1 MKVFIS
7 WSGSLSHEVAGFL
20 RDWLPAVLQSVD
32 PFVSSLDIDKGARWG
47 GELRAQLGDT
57 DFGIVCLTRESID
70 SPWLNFEAGSLSK
83 AVAEADVHVAPFL
96 FGLRKGEVRGPLA
109 QFQLTGYG
117 EQEVRGLVAS
127 MNAACSN
134 PLPDTRLAE
143 AFRVWWPELKE
154 KLDPLL
160 TQVEG
165 QTGENASSIVSSDRA
180 LLEEI
185 LERVRS
191 EERLVQ
197 RSRNSNVGISPS
209 AVHDLQLAW
218 QYFLSALAEYGLDG
232 TVPTHVMIQAAR
244 RLDVPISYMVMQSPV
259 PQIVSPSLRDV
270 DRALSASAEDLR
282 GTGDEFR

>member
-1 MKVFIS
+1 M
-7 WSGSLSHEVAGFL
+7 WRGW
-20 RDWLPAVLQSVD
+20 WLQH
-32 PFVSSLDIDKGARWG
+32 R
-47 GELRAQLGDT
+47 
-57 DFGIVCLTRESID
+57 
-70 SPWLNFEAGSLSK
+70 LNFEAGSLSK

-109 QFQLTGYG
+109 QFQLTGYD